1 MNKQKRVILGILIL
15 IVIFMGIGYAAITNV
30 TLTINGNAT
39 AVSKQENFK
48 VYFTGINTDKSDGVD
63 VTVQSKAASANVSFL
78 GLTTKN
84 EEKYAILEIEN
95 GSTDIDAESITVTVT
110 STNEEMFEVKAI
122 MCDQT
127 GNAITNYAVSA
138 GNKTYVKVSTKLLQT
153 PVNDGEKSEITA
165 TITAVPKTN

>member
-110 STNEEMFEVKAI
+110 STNEELSLI
-122 MCDQT
+122 H
-127 GNAITNYAVSA
+127 I
-138 GNKTYVKVSTKLLQT
+138 
-153 PVNDGEKSEITA
+153 
-165 TITAVPKTN
+165 